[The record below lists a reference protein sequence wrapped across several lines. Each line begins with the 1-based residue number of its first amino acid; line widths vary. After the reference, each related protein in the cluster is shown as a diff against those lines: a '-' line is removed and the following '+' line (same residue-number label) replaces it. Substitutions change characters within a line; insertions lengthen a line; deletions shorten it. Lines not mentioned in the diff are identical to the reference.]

1 MGEAIRN
8 ILVKFE
14 QQQRIASQFSG
25 GQLFDAVGIVAEKE
39 HLTYDHFDL
48 LE

>member
-14 QQQRIASQFSG
+14 QQQKMDQQFYG
-25 GQLFDAVGIVAEKE
+25 RQVFDAVCISEVPDKLDYNHPQLFE
-39 HLTYDHFDL
+39 
-48 LE
+48 